1 MVCSSSELFLEE
13 QVDVLRSEWLE
24 QSEPE
29 GDLEGDLDSDLAGLE
44 KLRES

>member
-24 QSEPE
+24 QSE
-29 GDLEGDLDSDLAGLE
+29 LEGDLDTDLAGLE
-44 KLRES
+44 ELRES